1 MRSDGRT
8 PPWPHAA
15 ASALVAPCALT
26 AVVSPAVSAASL
38 QGVAARDSVV
48 NQLLAL
54 MDGVANLPVPTFV
67 IALTNRRELVDGAV
81 LRPGRLEVQVAVGK
95 PDETGREAILRI
107 HAEKSAWRPCARPA
121 LRSPAGPS
129 FSPAWPGLLTCLA
142 RASRLP
148 ARRRRPRL
156 CLPTAA
162 HVPHPTRAR
171 AVHSA
176 RVGAALSRWRG
187 NGQRGGMLTRA
198 RRRRRVRFLDQG
210 ACRASDARPALAPR
224 TRLAPRASRA
234 PADCLLSPP
243 LEPQGLAANTE
254 GFSGAALA
262 AVVRAAVARALD
274 RSVSLGDAQGCRVSS
289 TDFDS
294 AISDLRTSSYELET
308 WEAEEERTGED
319 VAEATIAK

>member
-15 ASALVAPCALT
+15 ASAFVAPCALT

-121 LRSPAGPS
+121 LRSPAWPELLTCMARASHLPGPG
-129 FSPAWPGLLTCLA
+129 FSPAWPGLL
-142 RASRLP
+142 
-148 ARRRRPRL
+148 
-156 CLPTAA
+156 
-162 HVPHPTRAR
+162 
-171 AVHSA
+171 
-176 RVGAALSRWRG
+176 
-187 NGQRGGMLTRA
+187 
-198 RRRRRVRFLDQG
+198 
-210 ACRASDARPALAPR
+210 ACRPAAAGRACASPPLLTCRTQRALAPCTVRESGRLSLDGEETVSEEGCSLERVDDAAYDSWIKAHAEHR
-224 TRLAPRASRA
+224 TRAQPSRPEPVWHLAP
-234 PADCLLSPP
+234 P
-243 LEPQGLAANTE
+243 
-254 GFSGAALA
+254 
-262 AVVRAAVARALD
+262 
-274 RSVSLGDAQGCRVSS
+274 
-289 TDFDS
+289 
-294 AISDLRTSSYELET
+294 
-308 WEAEEERTGED
+308 ERRLT
-319 VAEATIAK
+319 AC

>member
-142 RASRLP
+142 RASHLPGPGFSLAGPPPPAALVPPHRCSRAAPNARSRRAQCASRGGSLSMARKRP
-148 ARRRRPRL
+148 ARRD
-156 CLPTAA
+156 A
-162 HVPHPTRAR
+162 HS
-171 AVHSA
+171 SA
-176 RVGAALSRWRG
+176 S
-187 NGQRGGMLTRA
+187 TT
-198 RRRRRVRFLDQG
+198 
-210 ACRASDARPALAPR
+210 PR
-224 TRLAPRASRA
+224 TIPGSRRMPSIGRAPSPRAQNPFGTSRL
-234 PADCLLSPP
+234 P
-243 LEPQGLAANTE
+243 
-254 GFSGAALA
+254 
-262 AVVRAAVARALD
+262 
-274 RSVSLGDAQGCRVSS
+274 
-289 TDFDS
+289 S
-294 AISDLRTSSYELET
+294 A
-308 WEAEEERTGED
+308 G
-319 VAEATIAK
+319 